1 LTHVIREFFMP
12 RFVGSNYRRNI
23 ALLMAV
29 YIALLL
35 VLWPLIKITSALA
48 LKAVFALLPV
58 VPMIAALWLIARRVM
73 ESDELQQ
80 RVHLM
85 ALSAATGVVSA
96 VSLAVGFLSATHVIV
111 LDGDVLVWVMP
122 GLGLVYTATRWIIG
136 RRYGGLGCS

>member
-1 LTHVIREFFMP
+1 MP

-96 VSLAVGFLSATHVIV
+96 VSLAVGFLSATHVIE

-122 GLGLVYTATRWIIG
+122 GLGLVYAATRWIIG

>member
-1 LTHVIREFFMP
+1 MP

-35 VLWPLIKITSALA
+35 VLWPLIKATSALA

-73 ESDELQQ
+73 DSDELQQ
-80 RVHLM
+80 RVHLI
-85 ALSAATGVVSA
+85 ALSTATGVVSA
-96 VSLAVGFLSATHVIV
+96 VSLAVGFLSATHVID

-122 GLGLVYTATRWIIG
+122 GLGLVYAATRWIIG

>member
-1 LTHVIREFFMP
+1 MP

-35 VLWPLIKITSALA
+35 VLWPLIKTTSALA

-96 VSLAVGFLSATHVIV
+96 VSLAVGFLSATHVIE

-122 GLGLVYTATRWIIG
+122 GLGLVYAATRWIIG